1 MIKKLVTITALA
13 MLLAS
18 SNSHAFITGNNLVEY
33 CDDYEQ
39 YEQDGG
45 SFRGGY
51 CYGFVGGITQTLH
64 VSDKSDKNKI
74 CASENVTQKQ
84 VVSIVRKYM
93 EEHPEMLHKRAD
105 MLVIIALRIAFPCS
119 E

>member
-1 MIKKLVTITALA
+1 MIKKLVMITALA

-39 YEQDGG
+39 DGG

-51 CYGFVGGITQTLH
+51 CYGYVGGIAQTLDW
-64 VSDKSDKNKI
+64 VSDKNRI

-93 EEHPEMLHKRAD
+93 EEHPEMLHERAD

>member
-33 CDDYEQ
+33 CDGD
-39 YEQDGG
+39 EQDGG

-51 CYGFVGGITQTLH
+51 CYGFVGGITHPLH
-64 VSDKSDKNKI
+64 WVSDKSDKNKI

-84 VVSIVRKYM
+84 VVSIVREYM
-93 EEHPEMLHKRAD
+93 EEHPEMLHERAD

>member
-1 MIKKLVTITALA
+1 MIKKLATIAALA

-39 YEQDGG
+39 DGG

-51 CYGFVGGITQTLH
+51 CYGYVGGIAQTLH
-64 VSDKSDKNKI
+64 WVSDKNKI